1 MSIFITFWAA
11 NYPNEF
17 ANSKV
22 ERSRTQ
28 YCLLRTNHATI
39 RNTRSLGSI
48 RTGYSMNISKAPNYF
63 PCPSTPKKSVR
74 GYDEGK
80 NIHDLGKVSRFALL
94 LSPDNVTPQRVMN
107 FTKEV
112 KNACMTPKL
121 GASGSTTRRNI
132 YAGTTPTSTSS
143 TPSSSC
149 EEVVRDSYKWEKLK
163 EHMRGGAGGMTAAAL
178 GENLND
184 LLDSA
189 SNHERR
195 GGPNSPRQV

>member
-1 MSIFITFWAA
+1 LRIQTYESVHR
-11 NYPNEF
+11 F
-17 ANSKV
+17 AFENKRRDNPQHAMEQPSSK
-22 ERSRTQ
+22 
-28 YCLLRTNHATI
+28 
-39 RNTRSLGSI
+39 SLGPI
-48 RTGYSMNISKAPNYF
+48 RTGYSMTISKAPNHF
-63 PCPSTPKKSVR
+63 PSPSSPKKSIR

-107 FTKEV
+107 FTKEM
-112 KNACMTPKL
+112 KNACMTPMM
-121 GASGSTTRRNI
+121 GGSVSTPRRNI
-132 YAGTTPTSTSS
+132 YAGTTPASMAS

-149 EEVVRDSYKWEKLK
+149 EEVVRDRYKWEKLK
-163 EHMRGGAGGMTAAAL
+163 AHMRGGAGGLTAAAL

-195 GGPNSPRQV
+195 GGPPSPRQV